1 MILPGISGSTL
12 LLIFGLYVPII
23 SSIKEILHFNF
34 SYFPIVFVFA
44 IGVIIG
50 ILSIIKL
57 IKKLLI
63 TKRSQLIYFIL
74 GLMLG
79 SIYAVFMGP
88 TTLEIPKPTMT
99 FNTFSI
105 IFFLIGGAIILLLQ
119 KTKTAF
125 KKILWKKQK

>member
-1 MILPGISGSTL
+1 
-12 LLIFGLYVPII
+12 
-23 SSIKEILHFNF
+23 
-34 SYFPIVFVFA
+34 
-44 IGVIIG
+44 
-50 ILSIIKL
+50 
-57 IKKLLI
+57 
-63 TKRSQLIYFIL
+63 
-74 GLMLG
+74 MLG

-125 KKILWKKQK
+125 KKNSMKKTKIKCETSKVN